1 MADRFEELEVFKE
14 SHMFVLLIY
23 KTTRSFPIDEKF
35 TLTSQLRRAASS
47 IVANIVE
54 GNARGH
60 SKEFIQFLFQANGSL
75 EEVKYHI
82 LLAKDLG
89 YITKNDYDTLHI
101 QSETVGRLL
110 SGLMR
115 YWKQKSLLKS

>member
-1 MADRFEELEVFKE
+1 MVDRFENLEVYKE
-14 SHMFVLLIY
+14 SHKFVLLIY
-23 KTTRSFPIDEKF
+23 KITVKFPSDEKF
-35 TLTSQLRRAASS
+35 ALTSQLRRAAAS

-60 SKEFIQFLFQANGSL
+60 SREFVQFLFQSVGSL

-89 YITKNDYDTLHI
+89 YITKIDYDALHVQAEI
-101 QSETVGRLL
+101 VGRLL
-110 SGLMR
+110 SGLLN
-115 YWKQKSLLKS
+115 YWKQKSLKS

>member
-1 MADRFEELEVFKE
+1 MADRFGNLEVFKE
-14 SHMFVLLIY
+14 SHKFVLLIY
-23 KTTRSFPIDEKF
+23 TITRRFPSDEKF
-35 TLTSQLRRAASS
+35 ALTSQLRRAAAS

-60 SKEFIQFLFQANGSL
+60 SREFVQFIFQAIGSL

-101 QSETVGRLL
+101 QAETVGRLL
-110 SGLMR
+110 SGLLK
-115 YWKQKSLLKS
+115 YWKQKTLTS

>member
-1 MADRFEELEVFKE
+1 MDKFENLEAYKE
-14 SHMFVLLIY
+14 SHKFVLLVY
-23 KTTRSFPIDEKF
+23 KATAKFPSDEKF
-35 TLTSQLRRAASS
+35 ALTSQLRRAVTS

-60 SKEFIQFLFQANGSL
+60 SREFVQFLFQAIGSL

-89 YITKNDYDTLHI
+89 YLTNDDYEKLHT
-101 QSETVGRLL
+101 QSEIVGRLL
-110 SGLMR
+110 SGLIK
-115 YWKQKSLLKS
+115 YWKNVPKS